1 MIRFGKRGK
10 LNPRYIEPFK
20 VLKRI
25 GPVAYRFELPQELS
39 GIHDVFHVLNLKK
52 CLIDETLAVPL
63 EELHITDKLQFIEG
77 PLEII
82 DREVKTL
89 KHNRIPI
96 VKVRWNSRRG
106 PEFTWEHE
114 DEIKRKFTSP
124 SVSTI
129 ATDTENIGYWQELNP
144 YDAQAPVEEV
154 ATSPTKNKK
163 KVTRNRQKRTSQ
175 SSNAP
180 RQTLWTTE
188 EEIALCKGWLAVS
201 ENSKDG
207 NAKKQSGFWVEVL
220 EYIESKTKQHGR
232 RTRAG
237 DEYYVQRAMVH
248 YEIDTGVA
256 FKPRHW
262 SGGSKKHKKFDQ
274 RAGTK
279 RELQRGKRTSQN
291 RGSTSNVNEDA
302 LARLMVTEMTTQEK
316 EERLAFL
323 DIKMREVECRERE
336 MEQQDM
342 RFYLK
347 PYDHLTGDQ
356 RNAMDEIRAK
366 IKAKY
371 NL

>member
-1 MIRFGKRGK
+1 MAAESNVPQLVDKKGGAIKPESQWTNDERMMVNQDQRLKSIIISCLPDDIIALVISCETAK
-10 LNPRYIEPFK
+10 ATWTDLDEEEVSEEMTQVK
-20 VLKRI
+20 VLMSL
-25 GPVAYRFELPQELS
+25 ADDELLV
-39 GIHDVFHVLNLKK
+39 GKNHGRN
-52 CLIDETLAVPL
+52 
-63 EELHITDKLQFIEG
+63 
-77 PLEII
+77 
-82 DREVKTL
+82 
-89 KHNRIPI
+89 
-96 VKVRWNSRRG
+96 
-106 PEFTWEHE
+106 
-114 DEIKRKFTSP
+114 
-124 SVSTI
+124 
-129 ATDTENIGYWQELNP
+129 ENIGYWQELNP